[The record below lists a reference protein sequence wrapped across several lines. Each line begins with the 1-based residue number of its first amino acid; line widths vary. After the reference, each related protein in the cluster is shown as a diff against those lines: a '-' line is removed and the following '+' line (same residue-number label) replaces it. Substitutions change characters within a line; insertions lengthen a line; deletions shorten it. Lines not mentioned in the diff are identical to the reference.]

1 MMADRFFGVSSIIL
15 GIFFIYISR
24 DYPIESRILPVG
36 VIGLTILFSI
46 YILVQ
51 PDKSG
56 KFDNIPKLVAYFLAA
71 QISVVLMDRIGF
83 FVAMIFFICAS
94 LIIQGVRNVRIIF
107 TTVCATGITIY
118 IIFIWL
124 FSIPLPT
131 FIE

>member
-1 MMADRFFGVSSIIL
+1 MMADRFFGAFSIIL

-24 DYPIESRILPVG
+24 DYPLESLILPVG

-46 YILVQ
+46 YFIVK
-51 PDKSG
+51 PDKSE
-56 KFDNIPKLVAYFLAA
+56 KFANIPKLIAYFLAA
-71 QISVVLMDRIGF
+71 QISVVLMDRVGF
-83 FVAMIFFICAS
+83 FVAMIIFICAS

-131 FIE
+131 IFE